1 MYKPREGDLV
11 ISLCGHDAGEYFIVL
26 KTDGD
31 CVTICDGKKR
41 KAEKGKRK
49 KIKHIQPAGVNTDL
63 IHKVPTY
70 AVDATVRREIKRLK

>member
-49 KIKHIQPAGVNTDL
+49 KIKQL
-63 IHKVPTY
+63 
-70 AVDATVRREIKRLK
+70 